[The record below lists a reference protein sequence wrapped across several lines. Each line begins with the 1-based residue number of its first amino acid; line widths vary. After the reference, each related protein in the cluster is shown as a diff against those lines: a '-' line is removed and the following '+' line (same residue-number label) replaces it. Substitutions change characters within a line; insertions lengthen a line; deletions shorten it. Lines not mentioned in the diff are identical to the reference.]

1 MSIAI
6 LQTCDVCKTMRELK
20 PNTKILTP
28 TVLEIEA
35 SKDGWEPV
43 PEFPHLHMCSGC
55 IDTALKMSGVSDKPN
70 P

>member
-20 PNTKILTP
+20 PDDDNLIH
-28 TVLEIEA
+28 EDQ
-35 SKDGWEPV
+35 DGWEAV
-43 PEFPHLHMCSGC
+43 PEFPHLHMCPGC
-55 IDTALKMSGVSDKPN
+55 IDTALKMSGASDKPN